1 MMNRMLFV
9 FVFSVVFLLIDYYAF
24 QAIKTLIAGQSAGFQ
39 KVIKIIYFSISYLV
53 VLAILVY
60 NFGNPDGIA
69 KHARTALMSFVF
81 INVLAKVVLGLFVFF
96 DDIQRFIR
104 WVVIKLSNPEVSN
117 NDTDEGI
124 SRSKFL
130 ATTGLV
136 LAAAPVVSLSWGIIS
151 GAHDYRVRR
160 IKLPIK
166 NLPKG
171 LEGLRIGQ
179 LSDIHS
185 GSFWNKTAV
194 KGGVQMLQDEKVD
207 VAFFTGDL
215 VNNKAAEMQE
225 WGSVFAKVNAPLG
238 VYSVFGNH
246 DYGDYVQWESE
257 AAKRK
262 NLSDLATIHKNMG
275 WNLMMN
281 EHKSLTIDG
290 EILNIIGVENWGAK
304 ARFPKYGKLDV
315 AMKNLPDSSINI
327 LLSHDPSHWQA
338 EVLPKYNNID
348 LTLSGH
354 THGMQFGVDIPGFKW
369 SPVQY
374 VYDEWAGLYTS
385 NQQYLYVNRGFGYI
399 GYPGRVGILPEIAV
413 ITLERA

>member
-1 MMNRMLFV
+1 MNRMLFV

-53 VLAILVY
+53 ILAILVY

-81 INVLAKVVLGLFVFF
+81 INVLAKVVLGLFVFI

-104 WVVIKLSNPEVSN
+104 WVVIKLSNSEVSN
-117 NDTDEGI
+117 NDTNEGI

-130 ATTGLV
+130 ATTGMV

-166 NLPKG
+166 DLPKG

-215 VNNKAAEMQE
+215 VNNKATEMQE
-225 WGSVFAKVNAPLG
+225 WGSVFAKINAPLG

-246 DYGDYVQWESE
+246 DYGDYVQWESDV
-257 AAKRK
+257 AKQK
-262 NLSDLATIHKNMG
+262 NLADLATIHKNMG

-281 EHKSLTIDG
+281 EHKSLTIEG
-290 EILNIIGVENWGAK
+290 EVINIIGVENWGAK
-304 ARFPKYGKLDV
+304 ARFPKYGKLDQ
-315 AMKNLPDSSINI
+315 AMKNLPDSSVNI

-354 THGMQFGVDIPGFKW
+354 THGMQFGVEIPGFKW

-399 GYPGRVGILPEIAV
+399 GYPGRVGILPEISV
-413 ITLERA
+413 ITLERG

>member
-1 MMNRMLFV
+1 MNRMLFV

-53 VLAILVY
+53 ILAILVY

-81 INVLAKVVLGLFVFF
+81 INVLAKVVLGLFVFI

-104 WVVIKLSNPEVSN
+104 WVVIKLSNSEVSN
-117 NDTDEGI
+117 NDTNEGI

-130 ATTGLV
+130 ATTGMV

-166 NLPKG
+166 DLPKG

-215 VNNKAAEMQE
+215 VNNKATEMQE
-225 WGSVFAKVNAPLG
+225 WGSVFAKINAPLG

-246 DYGDYVQWESE
+246 DYGDYVQWESDV
-257 AAKRK
+257 AKQK
-262 NLSDLATIHKNMG
+262 NLADLAIIHKNMG

-281 EHKSLTIDG
+281 EHKSLTIEG
-290 EILNIIGVENWGAK
+290 EVINIIGLENWGAK
-304 ARFPKYGKLDV
+304 ARFPKYGKLDQ
-315 AMKNLPDSSINI
+315 AMKNLPDSSVNI

-354 THGMQFGVDIPGFKW
+354 THGMQFGVEIPGFKW

-399 GYPGRVGILPEIAV
+399 GYPGRVGILPEISV
-413 ITLERA
+413 ITLERG

>member
-1 MMNRMLFV
+1 MNRVLFV
-9 FVFSVVFLLIDYYAF
+9 AVFSVVFLLVDYYAF
-24 QAIKTLIAGQSAGFQ
+24 QAIKTIAANQSEGVR
-39 KVIKIIYFSISYLV
+39 KGIKIIYFTISYLV
-53 VLAILVY
+53 VLAILIY

-81 INVLAKVVLGLFVFF
+81 INVLAKLFLGLFVFI
-96 DDIQRFIR
+96 DDIQRFFR
-104 WVVIKLSNPEVSN
+104 WIVMKLANPRLEGAE
-117 NDTDEGI
+117 EGI

-136 LAAAPVVSLSWGIIS
+136 VAAAPIVSLSWGIIS

-160 IKLPIK
+160 IKLPVK

-194 KGGVQMLQDEKVD
+194 KGGVQMFADEKVD
-207 VAFFTGDL
+207 LAFFTGDL
-215 VNNKAAEMQE
+215 VNNKATEMQE
-225 WGSVFAKVNAPLG
+225 WGSIFSKVNAPLG

-246 DYGDYVQWESE
+246 DYGDYVQWETP
-257 AAKRK
+257 AQKQK
-262 NLSDLATIHKNMG
+262 NLADLATIHKNMG
-275 WNLMMN
+275 WNLLMN
-281 EHKSLTIDG
+281 EHKVIEVDG
-290 EILNIIGVENWGAK
+290 EKLGVIGVENWGAK
-304 ARFPKYGKLDV
+304 ARFPKYGRLDQ
-315 AMKNLPDSSINI
+315 AMRGLNESSVNL

-338 EVLPKYNNID
+338 EVLLKHKNID

-374 VYDEWAGLYTS
+374 VYDEWAGLYQS
-385 NQQYLYVNRGFGYI
+385 GEQYLYVNRGFGYL
-399 GYPGRVGILPEIAV
+399 GYPGRVGILPEISV

>member
-1 MMNRMLFV
+1 MNRMLFV

-53 VLAILVY
+53 ILAILVY

-96 DDIQRFIR
+96 DDIQRLIR

-117 NDTDEGI
+117 NDTNEGI

-166 NLPKG
+166 DLPKG

-215 VNNKAAEMQE
+215 VNNKATEMQE
-225 WGSVFAKVNAPLG
+225 WGSVFAKINAPLG

-246 DYGDYVQWESE
+246 DYGDYVQWESDV
-257 AAKRK
+257 AKQK
-262 NLSDLATIHKNMG
+262 NLADLATIHKNMG

-281 EHKSLTIDG
+281 EHKSLTIEG
-290 EILNIIGVENWGAK
+290 EVINIIGVENWGAK
-304 ARFPKYGKLDV
+304 ARFPKYGKLDQ
-315 AMKNLPDSSINI
+315 AMKNLPDSSVNI

-354 THGMQFGVDIPGFKW
+354 THGMQFGVEIPGFKW

-399 GYPGRVGILPEIAV
+399 GYPGRVGILPEISV
-413 ITLERA
+413 ITLERG

>member
-1 MMNRMLFV
+1 MNRMLFV

-53 VLAILVY
+53 ILAILVY

-96 DDIQRFIR
+96 DDIQRLIR

-166 NLPKG
+166 DLPKG

-185 GSFWNKTAV
+185 GSFWYKTAV

-215 VNNKAAEMQE
+215 VNNKATEMQE
-225 WGSVFAKVNAPLG
+225 WGSVFAKINAPLG

-246 DYGDYVQWESE
+246 DYGDYVQWESDV
-257 AAKRK
+257 AKQK
-262 NLSDLATIHKNMG
+262 NLADLATIHKNMG

-281 EHKSLTIDG
+281 EHKSLTIEG
-290 EILNIIGVENWGAK
+290 EVINIIGVENWGAK
-304 ARFPKYGKLDV
+304 ARFPKYGKLDQ
-315 AMKNLPDSSINI
+315 AMKNLPDSSVNI

-354 THGMQFGVDIPGFKW
+354 THGMQFGVEIPGFKW

-399 GYPGRVGILPEIAV
+399 GYPGRVGILPEISV
-413 ITLERA
+413 ITLERG

>member
-1 MMNRMLFV
+1 MNRMLFV

-53 VLAILVY
+53 ILAILVY

-81 INVLAKVVLGLFVFF
+81 INVLAKVVLGLFVFI

-104 WVVIKLSNPEVSN
+104 WVVIKLSNSEVSN
-117 NDTDEGI
+117 NDTNEGI

-166 NLPKG
+166 DLPKG
-171 LEGLRIGQ
+171 LGGFRIGQ

-215 VNNKAAEMQE
+215 VNNKATEMQE
-225 WGSVFAKVNAPLG
+225 WGSVFAKINAPLG

-246 DYGDYVQWESE
+246 DYGDYVQWESDV
-257 AAKRK
+257 AKQK
-262 NLSDLATIHKNMG
+262 NLADLATIHKNMG

-281 EHKSLTIDG
+281 EHKSLTIEG
-290 EILNIIGVENWGAK
+290 EVINIIGVENWGAK
-304 ARFPKYGKLDV
+304 ARFPKYGKLDQ
-315 AMKNLPDSSINI
+315 AMKNLPDSSVNI

-354 THGMQFGVDIPGFKW
+354 THGMQFGVEIPGFKW

-399 GYPGRVGILPEIAV
+399 GYPGRVGILPEISV
-413 ITLERA
+413 ITLERG

>member
-1 MMNRMLFV
+1 MNRVLFV
-9 FVFSVVFLLIDYYAF
+9 TIFSIVFLLIDYYAF
-24 QAIKTLIAGQSAGFQ
+24 QAIKTITSNQSEGIQ
-39 KVIKIIYFSISYLV
+39 KVIKTIYFSFTSLVIISIV
-53 VLAILVY
+53 VY
-60 NFGNPDGIA
+60 NFGNPDGLG
-69 KHARTALMSFVF
+69 KHARTMLMSFVF
-81 INVLAKVVLGLFVFF
+81 INVLAKLFLGLFVFI
-96 DDIQRFIR
+96 DDIQRFFR
-104 WVVIKLSNPEVSN
+104 WIVMKLANPRLEAAE
-117 NDTDEGI
+117 EGI

-136 LAAAPVVSLSWGIIS
+136 VAAAPIVSLSWGIVS

-160 IKLPIK
+160 IKLPVK

-194 KGGVQMLQDEKVD
+194 KGGVQMFADEKVD
-207 VAFFTGDL
+207 LAFFTGDL
-215 VNNKAAEMQE
+215 VNNKATEMQE
-225 WGSVFAKVNAPLG
+225 WGSIFSKVNAPLG

-246 DYGDYVQWESE
+246 DYGDYVQWETP
-257 AAKRK
+257 AQKQK
-262 NLSDLATIHKNMG
+262 NLADLATIHKNMG
-275 WNLMMN
+275 WNLLLN
-281 EHKSLTIDG
+281 EHKVIEVDG
-290 EILNIIGVENWGAK
+290 EKLGVIGVENWGAK
-304 ARFPKYGKLDV
+304 ARFPKYGRLDQ
-315 AMKNLPDSSINI
+315 AMRGLNESSVNL

-338 EVLPKYNNID
+338 EVLLKHKNID

-374 VYDEWAGLYTS
+374 VYDEWAGLYQS
-385 NQQYLYVNRGFGYI
+385 GEQYLYVNRGFGYL
-399 GYPGRVGILPEIAV
+399 GYPGRVGILPEISV

>member
-1 MMNRMLFV
+1 MNRVLFV
-9 FVFSVVFLLIDYYAF
+9 TIFSIVFLLIDYYAF
-24 QAIKTLIAGQSAGFQ
+24 QAIKTVTSNQSEGIQ
-39 KVIKIIYFSISYLV
+39 KVIKIIYFSFTSLVIISIV
-53 VLAILVY
+53 VY
-60 NFGNPDGIA
+60 NFGNPDGLG
-69 KHARTALMSFVF
+69 KHARTMLMSFVF
-81 INVLAKVVLGLFVFF
+81 INVLAKLFLGLFVFI
-96 DDIQRFIR
+96 DDIQRFFR
-104 WVVIKLSNPEVSN
+104 WIVMKLANPRLEAAE
-117 NDTDEGI
+117 EGI

-136 LAAAPVVSLSWGIIS
+136 VAAAPIVSLSWGIVS

-160 IKLPIK
+160 IKLPVK

-194 KGGVQMLQDEKVD
+194 KGGVQMFADEKVD
-207 VAFFTGDL
+207 LAFFTGDL
-215 VNNKAAEMQE
+215 VNNKATEMQE
-225 WGSVFAKVNAPLG
+225 WGSIFSKVNAPLG

-246 DYGDYVQWESE
+246 DYGDYVQWETP
-257 AAKRK
+257 AQKQK
-262 NLSDLATIHKNMG
+262 NLADLATIHKNMG
-275 WNLMMN
+275 WNLLMN
-281 EHKSLTIDG
+281 EHKVIEVDG
-290 EILNIIGVENWGAK
+290 EKLGVIGVENWGAK
-304 ARFPKYGKLDV
+304 ARFPKYGKLDQ
-315 AMKNLPDSSINI
+315 AMRGLNESSVNL

-338 EVLPKYNNID
+338 EVLLKHKNID

-374 VYDEWAGLYTS
+374 VYDEWAGLYQS
-385 NQQYLYVNRGFGYI
+385 GEQYLYVNRGFGYL
-399 GYPGRVGILPEIAV
+399 GYPGRVGILPEISV

>member
-1 MMNRMLFV
+1 MNKMLFV

-24 QAIKTLIAGQSAGFQ
+24 QAIKTLIAGQSTGFQ

-215 VNNKAAEMQE
+215 VNNKATEMQE

-354 THGMQFGVDIPGFKW
+354 THGMQFGVEIPGFKW

-399 GYPGRVGILPEIAV
+399 GYPGRVGILPEIAI

>member
-1 MMNRMLFV
+1 MNRVLFV
-9 FVFSVVFLLIDYYAF
+9 AVFSVVFLLVDYYAF
-24 QAIKTLIAGQSAGFQ
+24 QAIKTITANQSEGVR
-39 KVIKIIYFSISYLV
+39 KGIKIIYFTISYLV
-53 VLAILVY
+53 VLAILIY

-69 KHARTALMSFVF
+69 KHARTVLMSFVF
-81 INVLAKVVLGLFVFF
+81 INILAKLFLGLFVFI
-96 DDIQRFIR
+96 DDIQRFFR
-104 WVVIKLSNPEVSN
+104 WIVMKLSNPKLGSVE
-117 NDTDEGI
+117 EGI

-136 LAAAPVVSLSWGIIS
+136 VAAAPIVSLSWGIIS

-160 IKLPIK
+160 IKLPVK

-179 LSDIHS
+179 LSDIHA

-194 KGGVQMLQDEKVD
+194 KGGVQMLADEKVD
-207 VAFFTGDL
+207 LAFFTGDL
-215 VNNKAAEMQE
+215 VNNKATEMQE
-225 WGSVFAKVNAPLG
+225 WGSVFSKVTAPLG

-246 DYGDYVQWESE
+246 DYGDYVQWETPVQ
-257 AAKRK
+257 KQK
-262 NLSDLATIHKNMG
+262 NLADLATIHKNMG
-275 WNLMMN
+275 WNLLMN
-281 EHKSLTIDG
+281 EHKVIEVDG
-290 EILNIIGVENWGAK
+290 ENLGIIGVENWGAK
-304 ARFPKYGKLDV
+304 ARFPKYGKLDE
-315 AMKNLPDSSINI
+315 AMKGLNDSSVNL

-338 EVLPKYNNID
+338 EVLLKHKNID

-374 VYDEWAGLYTS
+374 LYDEWAGLYKS
-385 NQQYLYVNRGFGYI
+385 GEQYLYVNRGFGYL
-399 GYPGRVGILPEIAV
+399 GYPGRVGILPEISV

>member
-1 MMNRMLFV
+1 MNRMLFV

-53 VLAILVY
+53 ILAILVY

-81 INVLAKVVLGLFVFF
+81 INVLAKVVLGLFVFI

-104 WVVIKLSNPEVSN
+104 WVGIKLSNSEVSN
-117 NDTDEGI
+117 NDTNEGI

-166 NLPKG
+166 DLPKG

-215 VNNKAAEMQE
+215 VNNKATEMQE
-225 WGSVFAKVNAPLG
+225 WGSVFAKINAPLG

-246 DYGDYVQWESE
+246 DYGDYVQWESDV
-257 AAKRK
+257 AKQK
-262 NLSDLATIHKNMG
+262 NLADLAIIHKNMG

-281 EHKSLTIDG
+281 EHKSLTIEG
-290 EILNIIGVENWGAK
+290 EVINIIGLENWGAK
-304 ARFPKYGKLDV
+304 ARFPKYGKLDQ
-315 AMKNLPDSSINI
+315 AMKNLPDSSVNI

-354 THGMQFGVDIPGFKW
+354 THGMQFGVEIPGFKW

-399 GYPGRVGILPEIAV
+399 GYPGRVGILPEISV
-413 ITLERA
+413 ITLERG

>member
-1 MMNRMLFV
+1 MNRILFV
-9 FVFSVVFLLIDYYAF
+9 TVFSVVFLLFDYYAF
-24 QAIKTLIAGQSAGFQ
+24 QAIKTLTANQSEGFQ
-39 KVIKIIYFSISYLV
+39 KVIKYIYFSITLLV
-53 VLAILVY
+53 ILAIIIY

-69 KHARTALMSFVF
+69 KHARTVLMSFVF
-81 INVLAKVVLGLFVFF
+81 INVLAKFILGLFVFI

-104 WVVIKLSNPEVSN
+104 WIVAKLSSPEVEK
-117 NDTDEGI
+117 DDEGI
-124 SRSKFL
+124 TRSKFL

-160 IKLPIK
+160 VKLPIK
-166 NLPKG
+166 NLPKA

-194 KGGVQMLQDEKVD
+194 KGGVEMLAKEKVD
-207 VAFFTGDL
+207 LAFFTGDL
-215 VNNKAAEMQE
+215 VNNKATEMQE

-257 AAKRK
+257 AAKMK
-262 NLSDLATIHKNMG
+262 NLADLATIHKNMG
-275 WNLMMN
+275 WNLLMN
-281 EHKSLTIDG
+281 EHKSLSIDG
-290 EILNIIGVENWGAK
+290 ETLNVIGIENWGAK
-304 ARFPKYGKLDV
+304 ARFPKYGKMEE
-315 AMKNLPDSSINI
+315 AMRGVDDNAVNL

-338 EVLPKYNNID
+338 EVLPKYKGID

-374 VYDEWAGLYTS
+374 VYDEWAGLYQS
-385 NQQYLYVNRGFGYI
+385 AEQYLYVNRGFGYL
-399 GYPGRVGILPEIAV
+399 GYPGRVGILPEISV
-413 ITLERA
+413 ITLKRA

>member
-1 MMNRMLFV
+1 MLFV

-53 VLAILVY
+53 ILAILVY

-81 INVLAKVVLGLFVFF
+81 INVLAKVVLGLFVFI

-104 WVVIKLSNPEVSN
+104 WVGIKLSNSEVSN
-117 NDTDEGI
+117 NDTNEGI

-166 NLPKG
+166 DLPKG

-215 VNNKAAEMQE
+215 VNNKATEMQE
-225 WGSVFAKVNAPLG
+225 WGSVFAKINAPLG

-246 DYGDYVQWESE
+246 DYGDYVQWESDV
-257 AAKRK
+257 AKQK
-262 NLSDLATIHKNMG
+262 NLADLAIIHKNMG

-281 EHKSLTIDG
+281 EHKSLTIEG
-290 EILNIIGVENWGAK
+290 EVINIIGLENWGAK
-304 ARFPKYGKLDV
+304 ARFPKYGKLDQ
-315 AMKNLPDSSINI
+315 AMKNLPDSSVNI

-354 THGMQFGVDIPGFKW
+354 THGMQFGVEIPGFKW

-399 GYPGRVGILPEIAV
+399 GYPGRVGILPEISV
-413 ITLERA
+413 ITLERG